1 LDEEVDKLKERWQGV
16 PEKTRKIIKVI
27 AGGTAAIALVAIL
40 ALYLLGGSSDYSTLF
55 TGLSQEEAQEVVG
68 LLQDEGIEYRYD
80 ANSGAIRVPDSTVEQ
95 TRVSLLSKG
104 YPKSGFA
111 YDMYLNNTGLMTT
124 ESDKKLIT
132 RFELQDRLG
141 ATIRM
146 FDGVQDAKVT
156 ITEGTEALYAWEDD
170 SGADAAASVMITMKK
185 GSSLTADKAQA
196 VKNLISHAV
205 KGMNFT
211 NVAVFDAET
220 MMEVD
225 GTGEGGGSTGT
236 ASDLASLTTMVEN
249 SIAANVRRVLEKL
262 YGVGNVAVSVKGT
275 LNMERLIQ
283 ESTQYSTPEK
293 VDEDDKTGFL
303 EREDITSEGSTAA
316 NQNAGGLVGADA
328 NADVPRYTNEDGTGA
343 AADAYSNYT
352 ASREWLFNVL
362 KEQRQIDPGI
372 LEDASIGIVVITG
385 RTDTPT
391 QEQLIRL
398 VANSAGIPV
407 DTAAD
412 KITIIR
418 DSGVVVD
425 VPEPVDEEASG
436 GVTAVIRSIPL
447 PILIAIGA
455 GILLLLLLVILL
467 LVRNR
472 KRRKAGIVM
481 EGGDFIDGD
490 MLSADD
496 LAGGENLALAEEG
509 AGMAPAPAM
518 GEEEDEFAKNE
529 EIMNLRMQRSLRLK
543 QNIGDFVDQ
552 NPQIAAKLVQSW
564 LRGEEADGDGR
575 GKSANRSK

>member
-1 LDEEVDKLKERWQGV
+1 MDKLKESWQGV
-16 PEKTRKIIKVI
+16 PEKTQKIIKVI

-40 ALYLLGGSSDYSTLF
+40 ALYFLGGNSNYSTLF
-55 TGLSQEEAQEVVG
+55 TGLSQEEATQVVG

-80 ANSGAIRVPDSTVEQ
+80 ANSGAIRVPEAMVEK
-95 TRVSLLSKG
+95 TRVDLLSKG

-132 RFELQDRLG
+132 KYELQDRLG

-146 FDGVQDAKVT
+146 FEGVQDAKVT

-170 SGADAAASVMITMKK
+170 SDVDASASVMITMKG
-185 GSSLTADKAQA
+185 GSTLTADKAQA
-196 VKNLISHAV
+196 VKNLVSHAV

-220 MMEVD
+220 MMEVAGSGD
-225 GTGEGGGSTGT
+225 GTSTT
-236 ASDLASLTTMVEN
+236 SSASDLASLTTLVEN

-262 YGVGNVAVSVKGT
+262 YGTGNVAVSVKGT

-283 ESTQYSTPEK
+283 ESTQYTTPEK
-293 VDEDDKTGFL
+293 INEQDKTGIL
-303 EREDITSEGSTAA
+303 EREDISSEGSSAA

-343 AADAYSNYT
+343 AEDTYSNYT
-352 ASREWLFNVL
+352 ASREWLVNVL

-372 LEDASIGIVVITG
+372 LEDTTIGVVVITG
-385 RTDTPT
+385 RTDSPT

-418 DSGVVVD
+418 DAGVVVD
-425 VPEPVDEEASG
+425 VPEPDEGKQTGG
-436 GVTAVIRSIPL
+436 GVLEVVRTIPL

-455 GILLLLLLVILL
+455 GILLLLLLLVLL
-467 LVRNR
+467 LIRGR
-472 KRRKAGIVM
+472 KRRRGEVIM

-490 MLSADD
+490 ALSADG
-496 LAGGENLALAEEG
+496 LEGGENLALAEEG
-509 AGMAPAPAM
+509 AGMVPAM
-518 GEEEDEFAKNE
+518 SEEEDEFTKNE

-564 LRGEEADGDGR
+564 LRGEEVDGDG
-575 GKSANRSK
+575 GRSKRSGSK

>member
-1 LDEEVDKLKERWQGV
+1 MDKLKERWQGV
-16 PEKTRKIIKVI
+16 PEKTQKIIKAI
-27 AGGTAAIALVAIL
+27 AGGTVAIALVAIL
-40 ALYLLGGSSDYSTLF
+40 ALYLLSGDSDFSTLF

-80 ANSGAIRVPDSTVEQ
+80 ANSGAIRVPEATVES

-146 FDGVQDAKVT
+146 FEGVQDAKVT
-156 ITEGTEALYAWEDD
+156 ITEGTEALYAWEDN
-170 SGADAAASVMITMKK
+170 SGADASASVMVTMKK

-225 GTGEGGGSTGT
+225 GTGDGASSTSA
-236 ASDLASLTTMVEN
+236 ASDLNSLTTMVEN
-249 SIAANVRRVLEKL
+249 SIAANIRRVLEKL
-262 YGVGNVAVSVKGT
+262 YGTGNVAVSVKGT

-283 ESTQYSTPEK
+283 ESTQYTVPEK
-293 VDEDDKTGFL
+293 IGEEDKTGLL
-303 EREDITSEGSTAA
+303 EREDLTGEGGTAA

-343 AADAYSNYT
+343 AEDSYTNYT

-372 LEDASIGIVVITG
+372 LEDTSVGVVVITA

-425 VPEPVDEEASG
+425 VPAPEEEETSG
-436 GVTAVIRSIPL
+436 GVVAVIKTIPL

-455 GILLLLLLVILL
+455 GILLLLLLLILL
-467 LVRNR
+467 LVRRR
-472 KRRKAGIVM
+472 KRRPPVVM
-481 EGGDFIDGD
+481 EGDDFIDGD
-490 MLSADD
+490 MLSADG
-496 LAGGENLALAEEG
+496 LEGGESLALAEEG
-509 AGMAPAPAM
+509 AGVMPVPD
-518 GEEEDEFAKNE
+518 EEEDEFAKNE

-564 LRGEEADGDGR
+564 LRGEEVDGDGGR
-575 GKSANRSK
+575 GKGSRRSK

>member
-1 LDEEVDKLKERWQGV
+1 MDKLKERWQNV
-16 PEKTRKIIKVI
+16 PEKTRKIIKAI
-27 AGGTAAIALVAIL
+27 AGGTAAIALIAIL
-40 ALYLLGGSSDYSTLF
+40 ALYLLGNDSDYSTLF
-55 TGLSQEEAQEVVG
+55 TGLSQDEAREVVG
-68 LLQDEGIEYRYD
+68 LLQDEGIDYRYNIND
-80 ANSGAIRVPDSTVEQ
+80 GAIRVPETTVEQ
-95 TRVSLLSKG
+95 TRVNLLSKG

-132 RFELQDRLG
+132 RYELQDRLG

-146 FDGVQDAKVT
+146 FEGVQDAKVT
-156 ITEGTEALYAWEDD
+156 ITEGAEPLYAWEDN
-170 SGADAAASVMITMKK
+170 SSAEASASVMVTMKG
-185 GSSLTADKAQA
+185 GSTLTADKAQA

-220 MMEVD
+220 MMEVSGSGD
-225 GTGEGGGSTGT
+225 GNSSTS
-236 ASDLASLTTMVEN
+236 AVSDLTSLTNMVES
-249 SIAANVRRVLEKL
+249 SIAANVRRVLEQL
-262 YGVGNVAVSVKGT
+262 YGAGNVAVSVKGT

-293 VDEDDKTGFL
+293 INENDKSGLL
-303 EREDITSEGSTAA
+303 EREDVTGEGGSAA

-328 NADVPRYTNEDGTGA
+328 NADVPRYTNEGGTGA
-343 AADAYSNYT
+343 ETDQYNSYT

-372 LEDASIGIVVITG
+372 LEDTSIGVVVITD

-418 DSGVVVD
+418 DAGMAVD
-425 VPEPVDEEASG
+425 VPDIPDIDKPVSG
-436 GVTAVIRSIPL
+436 GVVEVIQSIPL

-455 GILLLLLLVILL
+455 GILLLLLLLILL
-467 LVRNR
+467 LLRGR
-472 KRRKAGIVM
+472 KRRKNQVVMAGD
-481 EGGDFIDGD
+481 EFIDGD
-490 MLSADD
+490 ALSADD
-496 LAGGENLALAEEG
+496 LMGGEENLAIAEEG
-509 AGMAPAPAM
+509 AGVVGLPG
-518 GEEEDEFAKNE
+518 GELEEDEFAKNE

-564 LRGEEADGDGR
+564 LRGEEADDDGR
-575 GKSANRSK
+575 GTHANRRK

>member
-1 LDEEVDKLKERWQGV
+1 MDKLKERWQGV
-16 PEKTRKIIKVI
+16 PEKTQKIIKAI
-27 AGGTAAIALVAIL
+27 AGGTAAIAFVAIL
-40 ALYLLGGSSDYSTLF
+40 ALFVFSGDSDYSTLF

-68 LLQDEGIEYRYD
+68 LLQDEEIEYRYD
-80 ANSGAIRVPDSTVEQ
+80 ANSGAIRVPEATVEQ
-95 TRVSLLSKG
+95 TRVSLISKG

-170 SGADAAASVMITMKK
+170 SGADASASVMVTMKK

-225 GTGEGGGSTGT
+225 GTGDGSSSTSA
-236 ASDLASLTTMVEN
+236 ASDLASLTNMVEN
-249 SIAANVRRVLEKL
+249 SIAGNVRRVLEKL
-262 YGVGNVAVSVKGT
+262 YGAGNVAVSVKGT

-293 VDEDDKTGFL
+293 INEEDKSGLL

-328 NADVPRYTNEDGTGA
+328 NADVPRYTNEDGTNA
-343 AADAYSNYT
+343 AQDAYSNYT

-372 LEDASIGIVVITG
+372 LEDTSIGVVVITD
-385 RTDTPT
+385 RTDAPT

-425 VPEPVDEEASG
+425 VPQQPEDEETSG
-436 GVTAVIRSIPL
+436 GVTAVIETVPL

-455 GILLLLLLVILL
+455 GILLLLLLLILL
-467 LVRNR
+467 LVRR
-472 KRRKAGIVM
+472 GKHRRGEIVM

-496 LAGGENLALAEEG
+496 IAGGENLALAEEG
-509 AGMAPAPAM
+509 AGMTPASGM
-518 GEEEDEFAKNE
+518 DEEEDEFAKNE

-543 QNIGDFVDQ
+543 QNIGEFVDQ
-552 NPQIAAKLVQSW
+552 NPQIAAKLIQTW
-564 LRGEEADGDGR
+564 LRGEEADGDGSR
-575 GKSANRSK
+575 GKRAGRSK

>member
-1 LDEEVDKLKERWQGV
+1 MDNLKERWQGV
-16 PEKTRKIIKVI
+16 PEKTQKIIKAI
-27 AGGTAAIALVAIL
+27 AGGTAVIALIAIL
-40 ALYLLGGSSDYSTLF
+40 ALYLLGGDSNYSTLF
-55 TGLSQEEAQEVVG
+55 TGLSQEEATQVVG

-80 ANSGAIRVPDSTVEQ
+80 ANSGAIRVPETMVEK
-95 TRVSLLSKG
+95 TRVDLLSKG

-132 RFELQDRLG
+132 KYELQDRLG

-170 SGADAAASVMITMKK
+170 SAADASASVMVTMKS
-185 GSSLTADKAQA
+185 GSTLTADKAQA

-211 NVAVFDAET
+211 NVAVFDADT
-220 MMEVD
+220 MMEVGGTGD
-225 GTGEGGGSTGT
+225 GTSAAGA
-236 ASDLASLTTMVEN
+236 ASDLASLTTLVEN

-262 YGVGNVAVSVKGT
+262 YGAGNVAVSVKGT

-293 VDEDDKTGFL
+293 INEQDKTGIL
-303 EREDITSEGSTAA
+303 EREDITSEGSAAA

-343 AADAYSNYT
+343 AQDQYSNYT
-352 ASREWLFNVL
+352 ASREWLVNVL

-372 LEDASIGIVVITG
+372 LEDTTIGVVVITG

-407 DTAAD
+407 ETAAD

-418 DSGVVVD
+418 DAGVVVD
-425 VPEPVDEEASG
+425 VPQPPDTQTG
-436 GVTAVIRSIPL
+436 GDVLEIVRTIPL

-455 GILLLLLLVILL
+455 GILLLLLLLILL
-467 LVRNR
+467 LIRGR
-472 KRRKAGIVM
+472 KHRRGEVVM

-490 MLSADD
+490 ALSADG
-496 LAGGENLALAEEG
+496 LEGENLALAEEG
-509 AGMAPAPAM
+509 AGMTPAM
-518 GEEEDEFAKNE
+518 EEEDEFAKNE

-564 LRGEEADGDGR
+564 LRGEEVDGDGR
-575 GKSANRSK
+575 GKRSGRSK

>member
-1 LDEEVDKLKERWQGV
+1 MDKLKERWQNV
-16 PEKTRKIIKVI
+16 PEKTRKIIKAI
-27 AGGTAAIALVAIL
+27 AGGTAAIALIAIL
-40 ALYLLGGSSDYSTLF
+40 ALYLLGNDSDYSTLF
-55 TGLSQEEAQEVVG
+55 TGLSQDEAREVVG
-68 LLQDEGIEYRYD
+68 LLQDEGIDYRYNIND
-80 ANSGAIRVPDSTVEQ
+80 GAIRVPETTVEQ
-95 TRVSLLSKG
+95 TRVNLLSKG

-132 RFELQDRLG
+132 RYELQDRLG

-146 FDGVQDAKVT
+146 FEGVQDAKVT
-156 ITEGTEALYAWEDD
+156 ITEGAEPLYAWEDN
-170 SGADAAASVMITMKK
+170 SSAEASASVMVTMKG
-185 GSSLTADKAQA
+185 GSTLTADKAQA

-220 MMEVD
+220 MMEVSGSGD
-225 GTGEGGGSTGT
+225 GNSSTS
-236 ASDLASLTTMVEN
+236 AVSDLTSLTNMVES
-249 SIAANVRRVLEKL
+249 SIAANVRRVLEQL
-262 YGVGNVAVSVKGT
+262 YGAGNVAVSVKGT

-293 VDEDDKTGFL
+293 INENDKSGLL
-303 EREDITSEGSTAA
+303 EREDVTGEGGSAA

-328 NADVPRYTNEDGTGA
+328 NADVPRYTNEGGTGA
-343 AADAYSNYT
+343 ETDQYNSYT

-372 LEDASIGIVVITG
+372 LEDTSIGVVVITD

-418 DSGVVVD
+418 DAGMAVD
-425 VPEPVDEEASG
+425 VPDIPDIDKPVSG
-436 GVTAVIRSIPL
+436 GVVEVIQSIPL

-455 GILLLLLLVILL
+455 GILLLLLLLILL
-467 LVRNR
+467 LLRGR
-472 KRRKAGIVM
+472 KRRKNQVVMAGD
-481 EGGDFIDGD
+481 EFIDGD
-490 MLSADD
+490 ALSADD
-496 LAGGENLALAEEG
+496 LMGGEENLAIAEEG
-509 AGMAPAPAM
+509 AGVVGLPG
-518 GEEEDEFAKNE
+518 GELEEDEFAKNE

-564 LRGEEADGDGR
+564 LRGEEVDGDG
-575 GKSANRSK
+575 GRSKRSGSK